1 MNFIEDLPE
10 LYKRDSK
17 GKVRIWCIEVG
28 YSNDDYAGTRTI
40 AGLKD
45 GKKVTS
51 EWNIS
56 EAKNVGKINSTTAY
70 TQAQA
75 EAKALWDKRIE
86 KEYFINISEIDS
98 YDKFEP
104 MLAGDYTKV
113 KVKPTSGYCQPKLD
127 GIRCIANSKGLW
139 TRSGK
144 PINSCP
150 HIWDEI
156 KDVVALNPAI
166 TLDGELYNH
175 ELKEDFNK
183 IVSLVRK
190 TKLSDQGIEE
200 SKRLVQYHVYDVYDS
215 NEPDT
220 TFFLRSER
228 LKMESTR
235 PRFFDKYL
243 HLVPTTFYK
252 DQDELDAL
260 YSAYTA
266 DGYEGQMVRLDE
278 KYENKRSKYLLKRKE
293 FITEEFEVVS
303 MEEGQG
309 NWSGHTK
316 RFILRLA
323 DGREVGAGV
332 RGNQDQLSKLWE
344 SQETPTWA
352 TLRYFDLT
360 PDGIPRFP
368 VVIDYGVGERD
379 D

>member
-1 MNFIEDLPE
+1 MKFIEQLPK

-17 GKVRIWCIEVG
+17 GKIRVWEVEVG
-28 YSNDDYAGTRTI
+28 YSNDDYAGIRTV
-40 AGLKD
+40 AGLEE

-51 EWNIS
+51 EWNLS

-86 KEYFINISEIDS
+86 KEYFVDIGMIDS
-98 YDKFEP
+98 YDKFDP

-113 KVKPTSGYCQPKLD
+113 KVKPTNGYSQPKLD

-139 TRSGK
+139 TRTGK
-144 PINSCP
+144 PITSCP
-150 HIWDEI
+150 HIWEEVRDLLES
-156 KDVVALNPAI
+156 NPNV

-175 ELKEDFNK
+175 ELKQDFNK

-190 TKLSDQGIEE
+190 TKFTDADLAE
-200 SKRLVQYHVYDVYDS
+200 SQRLVQYHVYDIHCSS
-215 NEPDT
+215 NPDV
-220 TFFLRSER
+220 TFSIRNVELEEYVTNSFEQ
-228 LKMESTR
+228 
-235 PRFFDKYL
+235 YV
-243 HLVPTTFYK
+243 HLVPTTFCYN
-252 DQDELDAL
+252 QDELDEL
-260 YSAYTA
+260 YSSYMT
-266 DGYEGQMVRLDE
+266 DGYEGQMIRLDE

-316 RFILRLA
+316 RFILKLE

-332 RGNQDQLSKLWE
+332 RGNQEQLSKLWE
-344 SQETPTWA
+344 SQETPDWA

>member
-1 MNFIEDLPE
+1 MKFIEQLPK

-17 GKVRIWCIEVG
+17 GKTRVWEVEVG
-28 YSNDDYAGTRTI
+28 YSNDDYAGIRTV
-40 AGLKD
+40 AGLD
-45 GKKVTS
+45 NGKKVTS
-51 EWNIS
+51 EWNLS
-56 EAKNVGKINSTTAY
+56 EAKNVGKSNSTTAY

-86 KEYFINISEIDS
+86 KEYFVDIGMIDS
-98 YDKFEP
+98 YDKFDP

-113 KVKPTSGYCQPKLD
+113 KVKPTSGYSQPKLD

-139 TRSGK
+139 TRTGK
-144 PINSCP
+144 PITSCP
-150 HIWDEI
+150 HILEEVRDLLES
-156 KDVVALNPAI
+156 NPNV

-175 ELKEDFNK
+175 ELKQDFNK

-190 TKLSDQGIEE
+190 TKFTDADLAE
-200 SKRLVQYHVYDVYDS
+200 SQRLVQYHVYDIHCSTNPDVTFSIRNVELEEYVTDS
-215 NEPDT
+215 FEQ
-220 TFFLRSER
+220 
-228 LKMESTR
+228 
-235 PRFFDKYL
+235 YV
-243 HLVPTTFYK
+243 HLVPTTFYN
-252 DQDELDAL
+252 DQDELDEL

-344 SQETPTWA
+344 SQETPSWA

>member
-17 GKVRIWCIEVG
+17 GKVRIWRIEVG

-75 EAKALWDKRIE
+75 EAKAIWDKRIE
-86 KEYFINISEIDS
+86 KEYFLNITEIDS

-104 MLAGDYTKV
+104 MLAGDYTKQKIQV
-113 KVKPTSGYCQPKLD
+113 SSGFSQPKLD

-150 HIWDEI
+150 HIWNEI

-190 TKLSDQGIEE
+190 TNLSEQGIED

-243 HLVPTTFYK
+243 HLVPTTFCET
-252 DQDELDAL
+252 QDELDEL
-260 YSAYTA
+260 YASYMS

-278 KYENKRSKYLLKRKE
+278 KYECKRSKSLLKRKE
-293 FITEEFEVVS
+293 FITEEYEVINV
-303 MEEGQG
+303 EEGLG
-309 NWSGHTK
+309 NWSGHIK
-316 RFILRLA
+316 RFVLRMPN
-323 DGREVGAGV
+323 GEKCGAGV
-332 RGNQDQLSKLWE
+332 RGTQTQMKELFE
-344 SQETPTWA
+344 SNVTPTWA
-352 TLRYFDLT
+352 TLRYFGLT
-360 PDGIPRFP
+360 PDGVPRFP
-368 VVIDYGVGERD
+368 VVVDYGVGERD

>member
-1 MNFIEDLPE
+1 MKFIEQLPK

-17 GKVRIWCIEVG
+17 GKTRVWEVEVG
-28 YSNDDYAGTRTI
+28 YSNDDYAGIRTV
-40 AGLKD
+40 AGLD
-45 GKKVTS
+45 NGKKVTS
-51 EWNIS
+51 EWNLS
-56 EAKNVGKINSTTAY
+56 EAKNVGKSNSTTAY

-86 KEYFINISEIDS
+86 KEYFVDIGMIDS
-98 YDKFEP
+98 YDKFDP
-104 MLAGDYTKV
+104 MLAGDYTKL
-113 KVKPTSGYCQPKLD
+113 KVKPTNGYSQPKLD

-144 PINSCP
+144 PITSCP
-150 HIWDEI
+150 HIWEEVRDLLE
-156 KDVVALNPAI
+156 ANPNV

-175 ELKEDFNK
+175 ELKQDFNK

-190 TKLSDQGIEE
+190 TKFTDDDLAE
-200 SKRLVQYHVYDVYDS
+200 SQRLVQYHVYDIHCSSNPDVTFSIRNVELEEYVTDS
-215 NEPDT
+215 FEQ
-220 TFFLRSER
+220 
-228 LKMESTR
+228 
-235 PRFFDKYL
+235 YV
-243 HLVPTTFYK
+243 HLVPTTFYN
-252 DQDELDAL
+252 DQDELDEL

-344 SQETPTWA
+344 SQETPSWA

>member
-1 MNFIEDLPE
+1 MKFIEQLPK

-17 GKVRIWCIEVG
+17 GKIRVWEVEVG
-28 YSNDDYAGTRTI
+28 YSNDDYAGIRTV
-40 AGLKD
+40 AGLEE

-51 EWNIS
+51 EWNLS
-56 EAKNVGKINSTTAY
+56 EAKNVGKSNSTTAY

-86 KEYFINISEIDS
+86 KEYFVDIEMIDS
-98 YDKFEP
+98 YDKFDP

-113 KVKPTSGYCQPKLD
+113 KVKPTNGYSQPKLD

-139 TRSGK
+139 TRTGK
-144 PINSCP
+144 PITSCP
-150 HIWDEI
+150 HIWEEVRDLLE
-156 KDVVALNPAI
+156 ANPNV

-175 ELKEDFNK
+175 ELKQDFNK

-190 TKLSDQGIEE
+190 TKFTDDDLAE
-200 SKRLVQYHVYDVYDS
+200 SQRLVQYHVYDIHCSSNPDVTFSIRNVELEEYVTDS
-215 NEPDT
+215 FEQ
-220 TFFLRSER
+220 
-228 LKMESTR
+228 
-235 PRFFDKYL
+235 YV
-243 HLVPTTFYK
+243 HLVPTTFYN
-252 DQDELDAL
+252 DQDELDEL

-344 SQETPTWA
+344 SQETPSWA

>member
-1 MNFIEDLPE
+1 MKFIEQLPK

-17 GKVRIWCIEVG
+17 GKTRVWEVEVG
-28 YSNDDYAGTRTI
+28 YSNDDYAGIRTV
-40 AGLKD
+40 AGLD
-45 GKKVTS
+45 NGKKVTS
-51 EWNIS
+51 EWNLS
-56 EAKNVGKINSTTAY
+56 EAKNVGKSNSTTAY

-86 KEYFINISEIDS
+86 KEYFVDIGMIDS
-98 YDKFEP
+98 YDKFDP

-113 KVKPTSGYCQPKLD
+113 KVKPTSGYSQPKLD

-139 TRSGK
+139 TRTGK
-144 PINSCP
+144 PITSCP
-150 HIWDEI
+150 HIWEE
-156 KDVVALNPAI
+156 VRFLLESNPNL

-175 ELKEDFNK
+175 ELKQDFNK

-190 TKLSDQGIEE
+190 TKFTDADLEE
-200 SKRLVQYHVYDVYDS
+200 SQRLVQYHVYDIHCSV
-215 NEPDT
+215 NPDVIFSIRNLEAQENIT
-220 TFFLRSER
+220 SFLE
-228 LKMESTR
+228 E
-235 PRFFDKYL
+235 YI
-243 HLVPTTFYK
+243 HIVPTTFYNN
-252 DQDELDAL
+252 QDELDEL

-293 FITEEFEVVS
+293 FITEEFEVIS

>member
-1 MNFIEDLPE
+1 MKFIEQLPK

-17 GKVRIWCIEVG
+17 GKTRVWEVEVG
-28 YSNDDYAGTRTI
+28 YSNDDYAGIRTV
-40 AGLKD
+40 AGLD
-45 GKKVTS
+45 NGKKVTS
-51 EWNIS
+51 EWNLS
-56 EAKNVGKINSTTAY
+56 EAKNVGKSNSTTAY

-86 KEYFINISEIDS
+86 KEYFVDIGMIDS
-98 YDKFEP
+98 YDKFDP

-113 KVKPTSGYCQPKLD
+113 KVKPTSGYSQPKLD

-139 TRSGK
+139 TRTGK
-144 PINSCP
+144 PITSCP
-150 HIWDEI
+150 HIWEEVRDLLE
-156 KDVVALNPAI
+156 ANPNL

-175 ELKEDFNK
+175 ELKQDFNK

-190 TKLSDQGIEE
+190 TKFTDADLEE
-200 SKRLVQYHVYDVYDS
+200 SQRLVQYHVYDIHCSV
-215 NEPDT
+215 NPDVIFSIRNLEAQENIT
-220 TFFLRSER
+220 SFLE
-228 LKMESTR
+228 E
-235 PRFFDKYL
+235 YI
-243 HLVPTTFYK
+243 HIVPTTFYNN
-252 DQDELDAL
+252 QDELDEL

-293 FITEEFEVVS
+293 FITEEFEVIS

-344 SQETPTWA
+344 SQETPSWA

>member
-1 MNFIEDLPE
+1 MKFIEQLPK

-17 GKVRIWCIEVG
+17 GKTRVWEVEVG
-28 YSNDDYAGTRTI
+28 YSNDDYAGIRTV
-40 AGLKD
+40 AGLD
-45 GKKVTS
+45 NGKKVTS
-51 EWNIS
+51 EWNLS
-56 EAKNVGKINSTTAY
+56 EAKNVGKSNSTTAY

-86 KEYFINISEIDS
+86 KEYFVDIGMIDS
-98 YDKFEP
+98 YDKFDP

-113 KVKPTSGYCQPKLD
+113 KVKPTSGYSQPKLD

-139 TRSGK
+139 TRTGK
-144 PINSCP
+144 PITSCP
-150 HIWDEI
+150 HILEEVRDLLES
-156 KDVVALNPAI
+156 NPNV

-175 ELKEDFNK
+175 ELKQDFNK

-190 TKLSDQGIEE
+190 TKFTDDDLAE
-200 SKRLVQYHVYDVYDS
+200 SQRLVQYHVYDIHCSTNPDVTFSVRNVELEEYVTDS
-215 NEPDT
+215 
-220 TFFLRSER
+220 
-228 LKMESTR
+228 
-235 PRFFDKYL
+235 FDEYV
-243 HLVPTTFYK
+243 HIVPTTFYN
-252 DQDELDAL
+252 DQDELDEL

-293 FITEEFEVVS
+293 FITEEFEVIS

-316 RFILRLA
+316 RFILRLE

-344 SQETPTWA
+344 SQETPSWA

>member
-1 MNFIEDLPE
+1 MKFIEQLPK

-17 GKVRIWCIEVG
+17 GKTRVWEVEVG
-28 YSNDDYAGTRTI
+28 YSNDDYAGIRTV
-40 AGLKD
+40 AGLD
-45 GKKVTS
+45 NGKKVTS
-51 EWNIS
+51 EWNLS
-56 EAKNVGKINSTTAY
+56 EAKNVGKSNSTTAY

-86 KEYFINISEIDS
+86 KEYFVDIDMIDS
-98 YDKFEP
+98 YDKFDP

-113 KVKPTSGYCQPKLD
+113 KVKPTWGYSQPKLD

-139 TRSGK
+139 TRTGK
-144 PINSCP
+144 PITSCP
-150 HIWDEI
+150 HIWEEVRDLLES
-156 KDVVALNPAI
+156 NPNV

-175 ELKEDFNK
+175 ELKQDFNK

-190 TKLSDQGIEE
+190 TKFTDDDLAE
-200 SKRLVQYHVYDVYDS
+200 SQRLVQYHVYDIHCSTNPDVTFSVRNVELEEYVTDS
-215 NEPDT
+215 
-220 TFFLRSER
+220 
-228 LKMESTR
+228 
-235 PRFFDKYL
+235 FDEYV
-243 HLVPTTFYK
+243 HIVPTTFYN
-252 DQDELDAL
+252 DQDELDEL

-293 FITEEFEVVS
+293 FITEKFEVIS

-316 RFILRLA
+316 RFILRLE

-344 SQETPTWA
+344 SQETPSWA